1 MAIKPKK
8 LSPGGTIGVPAPSS
22 PYFNRSELERAL
34 EWWEGEGYKVKLGEG
49 IHARTMY
56 TAGDPETRAKDITAM
71 FADDEVDVVM
81 TLHGGYGA
89 QQTVPL
95 IDWDVVRANPKP
107 FVGYSDITALHVPLH
122 TYCDLVTFYGPT
134 FADST
139 HPKVKPFNRERL
151 LQALTSTE
159 PLGEVPMNPDDK
171 FVSTLAPGKVT
182 GQMVGGCLWLIGQ
195 AIATPWQLDLEGK
208 IFFFEDV
215 DCPTWYMD
223 GLLNQMTQAGL
234 LDGVIGVVVGELEK
248 CDWSENKPEWPQ
260 THSIE
265 DVLHM
270 YIDPLGVPA
279 VYGYPMGHGDYLTTT
294 PLGVEVTLDADNKK
308 LTIDEAGVTD

>member
-1 MAIKPKK
+1 MATKPKP
-8 LSPGGTIGVPAPSS
+8 LPPGGTIGVPAPSS
-22 PYFNRSELERAL
+22 PYFNLTEVERAL
-34 EWWEGEGYKVKLGEG
+34 EWWQKQGYEVKLGNG

-56 TAGDPETRAKDITAM
+56 TAGDPQTRADDITAM
-71 FADDEVDVVM
+71 FADDDVDVVM

-95 IDWDVVRANPKP
+95 VDWEVVKANPKP

-122 TYCDLVTFYGPT
+122 TYCDMVTFYGPT

-139 HPKVKPFNRERL
+139 HPKAKPFSRERL
-151 LQALTSTE
+151 QTALTSTE
-159 PLGEVPMNPDDK
+159 PLGEVPLNPEDE
-171 FVSTLAPGKVT
+171 FVSTLAPGKVS

-195 AIATPWQLDLEGK
+195 AIATPWQLDLDGK

-215 DCPTWYMD
+215 DCPAWYMD

-234 LDGVIGVVVGELEK
+234 LKNVIGVVVGELEK
-248 CDWSENKPEWPQ
+248 CDWRDTKPEWPQ
-260 THSIE
+260 TLSIE
-265 DVLHM
+265 DVLHQ
-270 YIDPLGVPA
+270 YIDPLGVPCL
-279 VYGYPMGHGDYLTTT
+279 YGYPMGHGDYLTTT

-308 LTIDEAGVTD
+308 LTIDEAALSQ